1 MASGHMEID
10 DIDESLLSCVRS
22 LVEVERELNTVLTKS
37 QALLQTRSTQFD
49 CSNPPLLPTPTT
61 MSQIET
67 ILALART
74 YSSRTSAPAGWNPTL
89 PVVTFAT
96 PNPLPHQLRG
106 GALGAMQLKMA
117 RKMKRRDEEE
127 RKQQLDKEKNEKEEG
142 ERQKRM
148 KVEENEKLK
157 ESTGKSEGKTSATG
171 NSLGGSK
178 EQDKNKKLNTHANQN
193 AYQKKK
199 PVVATTMNLSS
210 SDSSSDDDDSSDS
223 DSE

>member
-1 MASGHMEID
+1 MASEQMEID
-10 DIDESLLSCVRS
+10 NHNDESLLSCVRS

-37 QALLQTRSTQFD
+37 QALLESRSTHFD
-49 CSNPPLLPTPTT
+49 ESNPPLLPTPTT

-148 KVEENEKLK
+148 KIEEYEKSK
-157 ESTGKSEGKTSATG
+157 QSTGKSEGNKTSVTG
-171 NSLGGSK
+171 TSQSGSK
-178 EQDKNKKLNTHANQN
+178 QQDKNQNT
-193 AYQKKK
+193 YQKKK
-199 PVVATTMNLSS
+199 PVTVTTMNLSS
-210 SDSSSDDDDSSDS
+210 SESSSDDDDSSDDS